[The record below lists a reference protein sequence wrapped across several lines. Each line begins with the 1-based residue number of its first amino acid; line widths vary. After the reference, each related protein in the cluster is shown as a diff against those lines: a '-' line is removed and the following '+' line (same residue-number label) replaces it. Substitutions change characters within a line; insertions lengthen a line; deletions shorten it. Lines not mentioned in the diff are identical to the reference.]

1 MADWFY
7 GKGGMQYGPL
17 DEATVRSRI
26 AIGEI
31 APQDFV
37 WREGMESWKPLQ
49 EVRDLYSKET
59 TFPDSSHENGSSE
72 KPEVAD
78 PHRWLKDLNPKQTS
92 TPSSPQ
98 TPDDEKEVCCEPN
111 MLGSVGPRA
120 NFFVFCAKSGRVV
133 VTNRR
138 FLFLSEGKNGLIGQF
153 LENEQEIDS
162 EDWDPESSVDIPLD
176 QIKKIRVIRRWDF
189 ASYISIQGVDV
200 NQNEVSYAF
209 MTKAGLDRSKLH
221 ELVNAAR
228 NSQ

>member
-7 GKGGMQYGPL
+7 EKRGIQYGPF

-59 TFPDSSHENGSSE
+59 TVPDSSHENGSPE
-72 KPEVAD
+72 KPSSISQD
-78 PHRWLKDLNPKQTS
+78 FS

-98 TPDDEKEVCCEPN
+98 TPDDEKVVCCEPD
-111 MLGSVGPRA
+111 MMGSVGPRA
-120 NFFVFCAKSGRVV
+120 KFFIFFTKSGRVV

-138 FLFLSEGKNGLIGQF
+138 FLFLSEGQNGLTGQF
-153 LENEQEIDS
+153 VENVQEIDF
-162 EDWDPESSVDIPLD
+162 DPENSVDIPLD
-176 QIKKIRVIRRWDF
+176 QIKKIRVMRRWDF

-209 MTKAGLDRSKLH
+209 MTKAGLDRSKVH

>member
-7 GKGGMQYGPL
+7 EKRGIQYGPF
-17 DEATVRSRI
+17 DEATVRSQI

-59 TFPDSSHENGSSE
+59 TVPDSSHENGSPE
-72 KPEVAD
+72 KPSSISQD
-78 PHRWLKDLNPKQTS
+78 FS

-98 TPDDEKEVCCEPN
+98 TPDDEKVVCCEPD
-111 MLGSVGPRA
+111 MMGSVGPRA
-120 NFFVFCAKSGRVV
+120 KFFIFFTKSGRVV

-138 FLFLSEGKNGLIGQF
+138 FLFLSEGQNGLTGQF
-153 LENEQEIDS
+153 VENVQEIDF
-162 EDWDPESSVDIPLD
+162 DPENSVDIPLD
-176 QIKKIRVIRRWDF
+176 QIKKIRVMRRWDF

-209 MTKAGLDRSKLH
+209 MTKFGLDQSKLH
-221 ELVNAAR
+221 ELVNAAK